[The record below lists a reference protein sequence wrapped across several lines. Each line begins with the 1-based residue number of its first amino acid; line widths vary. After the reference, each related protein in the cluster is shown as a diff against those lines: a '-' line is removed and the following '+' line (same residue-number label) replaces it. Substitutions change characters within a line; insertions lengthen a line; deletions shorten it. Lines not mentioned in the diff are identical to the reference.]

1 LENPLKIEWIGR
13 FAYSPITGLEKTM
26 ALKITLKPNEKMIIG
41 GAVVTNG
48 NIKNTDLIIENN
60 VPVLRQK
67 NILSQKDA
75 TSPCSRI
82 YFTIQL
88 MYIDEENI
96 AAHQEIYWSLVREL
110 LDAAPR
116 LTGHIDLINE
126 QILSGNYYGALKLS
140 SELIHYEQ
148 EVLRYADANSIT
160 AGV

>member
-1 LENPLKIEWIGR
+1 LERTLG
-13 FAYSPITGLEKTM
+13 
-26 ALKITLKPNEKMIIG
+26 LKITLKPNEKIIVG
-41 GAVVTNG
+41 GAIVTNG

-67 NILSQKDA
+67 DILSEKDA
-75 TSPCSRI
+75 KSPCSRI

-96 AAHQEIYWSLVREL
+96 AAHHNIYWSLVREL

-126 QILSGNYYGALKLS
+126 QILSANYYSALKLA
-140 SELIHYEQ
+140 SELIHFEQ

-160 AGV
+160 GRLRERC